1 MTRPLPKD
9 AHHIFDAPHIARGIQ
24 NLAQGLYQ
32 RWNERGLLPDVAL
45 VGIHGGGGILVQR
58 VNQALET
65 LADPLALNLNQ
76 GMLDISQYRDD
87 YTRLTQMPS
96 VRSSVVPFDV
106 EDRHIILIDDVIFTG
121 RTTRAALEALF
132 SLGRPA
138 SVELAVLVDRGHR
151 EFPIQ
156 PDVTGLTLE
165 TDRHQS
171 VNVFLF
177 EDPTQDYATLEDNKY
192 SL

>member
-1 MTRPLPKD
+1 MSRPLPKD
-9 AHHIFDAPHIARGIQ
+9 ALYIYDASQIAHGIR
-24 NLAQGLYQ
+24 NLALGIYQ
-32 RWNERGLLPDVAL
+32 RWNERGLLTELAL

-58 VNQALET
+58 VHQALET
-65 LADPLALNLNQ
+65 LAAPLALELPQ
-76 GMLDISQYRDD
+76 GMLDISLYRDD

-106 EDRHIILIDDVIFTG
+106 DDRHIILIDDVIFTG

-138 SVELAVLVDRGHR
+138 SVDLAVLVDRGHR

-156 PDVTGLTLE
+156 PDISGLTLE
-165 TDRHQS
+165 TARHQS

-177 EDPTQDYATLEDNKY
+177 QDPDQDYATLEDNKY